1 MSDRSLTSIGDSL
14 SDRDKLLIGLL
25 GAFALVVLAWFIFD
39 DMSMQAELL
48 REQRDNLK
56 AGLSEVRA
64 GAPSFLER
72 KQRLEA
78 YEQRLVKNSVS
89 LDKLMERLAKAQGFS
104 IEDFKEQRRVL
115 DEGERRGRR
124 GKRKARDVLV
134 AYTQNVTIRK
144 VNLKQLAAFL
154 QDLERQ
160 SAPIRV
166 TSLEVRPSTSDRQ
179 ELRLVKLSVSTYK
192 REKDS

>member
-78 YEQRLVKNSVS
+78 YEQRLVKNNVS

-166 TSLEVRPSTSDRQ
+166 TSLEVRPSTTDRQ

>member
-1 MSDRSLTSIGDSL
+1 MSDRSLSTIGDSL
-14 SDRDKLLIGLL
+14 SDRDKVLLGLL
-25 GAFALVVLAWFIFD
+25 ATCVMSVLAWFMFD
-39 DMSMQAELL
+39 GMSMEADAL
-48 REQRDNLK
+48 REQRDALK
-56 AGLSEVRA
+56 SGLSEVR
-64 GAPSFLER
+64 GLAPVYLER

-78 YEQRLVKNSVS
+78 YEDRLNKNTVS

-115 DEGERRGRR
+115 SEGERSRR
-124 GKRKARDVLV
+124 SKKRKSKILV
-134 AYTQNVTIRK
+134 AYTQNVTIRN

-166 TSLEVRPSTSDRQ
+166 TSLEVRPLTSDRQ
-179 ELRLVKLSVSTYK
+179 TLRLVKLSVSTYK

>member
-25 GAFALVVLAWFIFD
+25 GAFALIVLAWFIFD

-56 AGLSEVRA
+56 AGISEVRA

-78 YEQRLVKNSVS
+78 YEQRLVKNNVS

-166 TSLEVRPSTSDRQ
+166 TSLEVRPSTTDRQ

>member
-1 MSDRSLTSIGDSL
+1 MSDRSLSNLGDSL
-14 SDRDKLLIGLL
+14 SDRDKVLLGLL
-25 GAFALVVLAWFIFD
+25 LTCIISVLAWFIFD
-39 DMSMQAELL
+39 GMSMESEAL
-48 REQRDNLK
+48 RERRDGLKTNLN
-56 AGLSEVRA
+56 EVRSL
-64 GAPSFLER
+64 APAFLER

-78 YEQRLVKNSVS
+78 YEDRLNKNTVD

-115 DEGERRGRR
+115 DEGERSRR
-124 GKRKARDVLV
+124 SKKRKEKALV
-134 AYTQNVTIRK
+134 AYTQNVTIQN
-144 VNLKQLAAFL
+144 VTLKQLAAFL

-166 TSLEVRPSTSDRQ
+166 TSLEVRPLTSDRQ
-179 ELRLVKLSVSTYK
+179 TLRLVKLSVSTYK

>member
-1 MSDRSLTSIGDSL
+1 
-14 SDRDKLLIGLL
+14 
-25 GAFALVVLAWFIFD
+25 
-39 DMSMQAELL
+39 
-48 REQRDNLK
+48 
-56 AGLSEVRA
+56 
-64 GAPSFLER
+64 
-72 KQRLEA
+72 
-78 YEQRLVKNSVS
+78 VS

-115 DEGERRGRR
+115 SEGERSRR
-124 GKRKARDVLV
+124 SKKRKSKILV
-134 AYTQNVTIRK
+134 AYTQNVTIRN

-166 TSLEVRPSTSDRQ
+166 TSLEVRPLTSDRQ
-179 ELRLVKLSVSTYK
+179 TLRLVKLSVSTYK

>member
-78 YEQRLVKNSVS
+78 YEQRLVKNNVS

>member
-1 MSDRSLTSIGDSL
+1 MSDRSLSTIGDSL
-14 SDRDKLLIGLL
+14 SDRDKVLLGLL
-25 GAFALVVLAWFIFD
+25 ATCVMSVLAWFMFD
-39 DMSMQAELL
+39 GMSMEADAL
-48 REQRDNLK
+48 REQRDALK
-56 AGLSEVRA
+56 SGLSEVR
-64 GAPSFLER
+64 GLAPVYRER

-78 YEQRLVKNSVS
+78 YEDRLNKNTVS

-115 DEGERRGRR
+115 SEGERSRR
-124 GKRKARDVLV
+124 SKKRKSKILV
-134 AYTQNVTIRK
+134 AYTQNVTIRN

-166 TSLEVRPSTSDRQ
+166 TSLEVRPLTSDRQ
-179 ELRLVKLSVSTYK
+179 TLRLVKLSVSTYK